1 MEIKWSK
8 SYNCW
13 IANCEGCKETRQI
26 PNWTPDETK
35 FEKYTTKEIWDK
47 MKSHTKTEKK
57 YRFKGSN
64 MLSKE
69 QIEALIR
76 EKKHL
81 LDKSLQREQDYI
93 DSIVEDTKTL
103 GAIRDNISEAND
115 LIDDL
120 ETMLKECEP

>member
-1 MEIKWSK
+1 MEVKWSK

-26 PNWTPDETK
+26 PNWTPNEVALK
-35 FEKYTTKEIWDK
+35 
-47 MKSHTKTEKK
+47 KK

-69 QIEALIR
+69 QIEALIK
-76 EKKHL
+76 EKKYL
-81 LDKSLQREQDYI
+81 LDKSLQKEQDYI
-93 DSIVEDTKTL
+93 DSIVEDTKIL
-103 GAIRDNISEAND
+103 GAIRDNIAEAND